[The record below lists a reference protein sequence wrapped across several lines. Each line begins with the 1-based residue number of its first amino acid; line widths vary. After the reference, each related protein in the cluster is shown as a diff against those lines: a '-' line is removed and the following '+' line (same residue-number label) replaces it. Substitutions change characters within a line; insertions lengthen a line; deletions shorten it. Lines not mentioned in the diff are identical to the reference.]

1 MFFNDPFEG
10 IERINDTFRTLY
22 SKSEHSFKE
31 CVEKKSFW
39 ENLAI
44 RTFSNII
51 TQFTW
56 LKEKNIY

>member
-31 CVEKKSFW
+31 GVEK
-39 ENLAI
+39 I
-44 RTFSNII
+44 RFGEILQI
-51 TQFTW
+51 GLFQ
-56 LKEKNIY
+56 I